1 MLFSNLIKGFN
12 NIMYPVSYKIEDDS
26 YTTNSATTS
35 SSPEGSRFSSLS
47 KPVSDFIY
55 AERWLNGGSRTYS
68 KVSSYTEMQLK
79 YQPQSQIQ
87 SFSVP
92 VVEVP
97 NDRLTISLAN
107 PDQELLAK
115 YVGVV
120 ASSFFVHPQFYK
132 DSRVSHMDEI
142 ASHSQIDDVEVAP
155 TASSRTVLVFDSLLP
170 THCIKMHCPAQISRF
185 NRKLDG
191 RDILK
196 SINTSLEL
204 DKAMEH
210 PNFPKIF
217 GFLPESIGVSI
228 ECENREDSWGYLV
241 REMQPHPVV
250 ENSNERTLFPLFS
263 MYSSDLNKESESTS
277 PLMVSLIQKSGL
289 EPMDFILNKVMFP
302 IIESWCFLARD
313 LGLLTQAHGQNLL
326 LEVGSDSVPTRVIF
340 RDLSTYMD
348 REARLK
354 KGLSNEG
361 FPSRE
366 ADPEDCVALTEEA
379 QKGYYSLTYDSFV
392 GHHLFDFLAKTVKEY
407 YGIEKEILQT
417 ACRAKFRESFPE
429 ADRYFPR
436 TVLYYSEHCTD
447 GFRQDLTDT
456 GKVPDWR

>member
-1 MLFSNLIKGFN
+1 MIYLTKCFSFIQESNQTITPTILRPSLSEKG
-12 NIMYPVSYKIEDDS
+12 
-26 YTTNSATTS
+26 
-35 SSPEGSRFSSLS
+35 RFSSLS
-47 KPVSDFIY
+47 KPISDFIY

-68 KVSSYTEMQLK
+68 KISSYTEMQLK
-79 YQPQSQIQ
+79 YQPQSEVE

-92 VVEVP
+92 VIAMP
-97 NDRLTISLAN
+97 NHRVTITLAH
-107 PDQELLAK
+107 PDQQLLAK
-115 YVGVV
+115 YVGETT
-120 ASSFFVHPQFYK
+120 SSFFVHPQFYR
-132 DSRVSHMDEI
+132 DNRVNHMDEI
-142 ASHSQIDDVEVAP
+142 VSYSHIDHAEVAP
-155 TASSRTVLVFDSLLP
+155 TASSRTVLVFDENLP

-204 DKAMEH
+204 DRAVDH

-228 ECENREDSWGYLV
+228 NSENREDSWGYLV
-241 REMQPHPVV
+241 REMEPHPVV
-250 ENSNERTLFPLFS
+250 ENSNQRTLLPLFS
-263 MYSSDLNKESESTS
+263 MYSSDLRKEDEEAP
-277 PLMVSLIQKSGL
+277 PLMVSLIQQSGL
-289 EPMDFILNKVMFP
+289 APIDFIVNHMMCP

-326 LEVGSDSVPTRVIF
+326 LEVGQDGIPTRVIF

-354 KGLSNEG
+354 KGLSNDG
-361 FPSRE
+361 FPKRA
-366 ADPEDCVALTEEA
+366 ADPEDCVALTNEA

-392 GHHLFDFLAKTVKEY
+392 GHHLFDFLAKTAKEY
-407 YGIEKEILQT
+407 YGIEKEVLQLS
-417 ACRAKFRESFPE
+417 CRAKFWECFPD
-429 ADRYFPR
+429 ADQYFPR
-436 TVLYYSEHCTD
+436 TVLYYSEDCTD

-456 GKVPDWR
+456 GKMPDWR